1 MLYFDEAGYTGP
13 DLTNQDHPYFTL
25 ASIRLTDDEV
35 EKMKKD
41 INYEG
46 WGKEFHFSSM
56 YTNPKGRLMLEQ
68 VFLSVK

>member
-25 ASIRLTDDEV
+25 ASIKLTDNEV

-46 WGKEFHFSSM
+46 WGKELHFQVC
-56 YTNPKGRLMLEQ
+56 TQTPKED
-68 VFLSVK
+68 